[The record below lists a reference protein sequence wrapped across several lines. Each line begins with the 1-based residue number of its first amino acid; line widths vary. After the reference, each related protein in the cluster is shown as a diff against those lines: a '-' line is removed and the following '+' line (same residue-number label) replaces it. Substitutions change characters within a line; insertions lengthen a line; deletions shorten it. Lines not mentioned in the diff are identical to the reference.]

1 MPLFSSKLEL
11 TSAAS
16 GSGVA
21 LADVQFIRGAFRTV
35 ADTGSLNNIPVTQ
48 VQDGQIVWVEGESAT
63 YQASVTLADYVNTFS
78 DTVSWSVFTG
88 FGGSGGGGGN
98 GDITAVYAGAGLD
111 GSSES
116 GDVTL
121 SVNAGD
127 GIAVAND
134 KVNLNTGSAHFT
146 NAVNAL
152 VTSGVGDITAIFAGA
167 GLAGTTE
174 SGDANL
180 SVNTGDGIQIVSDA
194 VALNTGSTHFIE
206 AVQNLSD
213 IDIFQPTGSVFSAN
227 TDIQITGSL
236 TIDFSNVAKGFSVT
250 SGSLELFSI
259 HDNGVLQ
266 LVSQST
272 TPTPIVGGIYFDSN
286 NDLYIGG

>member
-35 ADTGSLNNIPVTQ
+35 ADTGELNNIPVTQ
-48 VQDGQIVWVEGESAT
+48 VQDGQIVWVEGASAT
-63 YQASVTLADYVNTFS
+63 YQATVTLADYVTTFTDS
-78 DTVSWSVFTG
+78 VSWSTFTG
-88 FGGSGGGGGN
+88 FGSSGGGS

-121 SVNAGD
+121 SVNAGL
-127 GIAVAND
+127 GISVAND

-152 VTSGVGDITAIFAGA
+152 VTSGIGDITAVFAGA
-167 GLAGTTE
+167 GLSGTSE
-174 SGDANL
+174 SGDVNL
-180 SVNTGDGIQIVSDA
+180 NVVTGSGIHIVNDA
-194 VALNTGSTHFIE
+194 VTLDTGSSHFLNALA
-206 AVQNLSD
+206 AVNNAG
-213 IDIFQPTGSVFSAN
+213 IFKQTGSYWSTEN
-227 TDIQITGSL
+227 DLQITGSL
-236 TIDFSNVAKGFSVT
+236 NMQYDG
-250 SGSLELFSI
+250 
-259 HDNGVLQ
+259 
-266 LVSQST
+266 ST
-272 TPTPIVGGIYFDSN
+272 TPFAVYSGSKETFSISGDGILRIISQSSTPDVVDGGIYRGSDN
-286 NDLYIGG
+286 NFYLGI

>member
-35 ADTGSLNNIPVTQ
+35 ANTGELNNIPVTQ
-48 VQDGQIVWVEGESAT
+48 VQDGQIVWVEGASSL
-63 YQASVTLADYVNTFS
+63 YQATVTLADYINTFT
-78 DTVSWSVFTG
+78 DTVTWSTFSG
-88 FGGSGGGGGN
+88 FGGAGGGS

-111 GSSES
+111 GSGES

-127 GIAVAND
+127 GISVAND
-134 KVNLNTGSAHFT
+134 KVNLNTGSAHFV

-152 VTSGVGDITAIFAGA
+152 VTSGVGDITAVFAGA

-174 SGDANL
+174 SGDALL
-180 SVNTGDGIQIVSDA
+180 SVNVGNGIRIVSDA
-194 VALNTGSTHFIE
+194 VTLDTGSAHFLQALA
-206 AVQNLSD
+206 AVNNAG
-213 IDIFQPTGSVFSAN
+213 IFKQTGSYWSTTNNLQISGSVAIEYNGAN
-227 TDIQITGSL
+227 IPFALYSGSYE
-236 TIDFSNVAKGFSVT
+236 TFSV
-250 SGSLELFSI
+250 SGDGILRI
-259 HDNGVLQ
+259 I
-266 LVSQST
+266 SQSGV
-272 TPTPIVGGIYFDSN
+272 PNVVEGGIYRGNDN
-286 NDLYIGG
+286 NFYLGM